1 MIVKFCGFKYS
12 TDVDRI
18 RNLNVDAIGF
28 IHFTKSKRHVTI
40 KKMQQLTKLIP
51 SHIDRVA
58 VVVDPSIT
66 LVETL
71 IKQTNINTI
80 QLHGN
85 ERVQLIKNIKAIKP
99 GIKITK
105 AIPADKYLKEH
116 IQKYQNYV
124 DLFII
129 DTPSENYG
137 GTGKVFNWNMLKNI
151 KNVKFLIAGG
161 LNIENIQQLEKLQL
175 GQAGYDIASGIET
188 NNFKDF
194 NKWLKS

>member
-85 ERVQLIKNIKAIKP
+85 ERIQLIKNIKAIKP

-105 AIPADKYLKEH
+105 AYLL
-116 IQKYQNYV
+116 I
-124 DLFII
+124 
-129 DTPSENYG
+129 
-137 GTGKVFNWNMLKNI
+137 NI
-151 KNVKFLIAGG
+151 
-161 LNIENIQQLEKLQL
+161 
-175 GQAGYDIASGIET
+175 
-188 NNFKDF
+188 
-194 NKWLKS
+194 